1 MFKIDFILFYRKIYK
16 ILLIYTIDFIANE
29 DFMRPKKSSIH
40 LRAIKQKRISIEPK
54 QIPSQLFSSLHKSQL
69 PTFVSQKLDSV
80 NCTDKNIIK
89 ATVNPHGYLV
99 SFYIAFVKLLFIQ
112 KPAFEKCVT
121 KLFEILDDDNLVIQM
136 IKDEDSF
143 LYLDWSVSKMKRMTS
158 EYFKQITIE

>member
-1 MFKIDFILFYRKIYK
+1 MSFNIAFLK
-16 ILLIYTIDFIANE
+16 LLI
-29 DFMRPKKSSIH
+29 
-40 LRAIKQKRISIEPK
+40 
-54 QIPSQLFSSLHKSQL
+54 
-69 PTFVSQKLDSV
+69 
-80 NCTDKNIIK
+80 
-89 ATVNPHGYLV
+89 
-99 SFYIAFVKLLFIQ
+99 IQ